1 MKLAYTAVFGL
12 AALATFVSL
21 PAVGRVTDRDTRRGL
36 AALLVGA
43 GLWAVA
49 EAGRL
54 WTTTRAGAEAYH
66 VAGLLVGFAVVFAWL
81 YFVSAYTGRSVHRDR
96 RARLGAAATFLV
108 VASLKLTNGVHGAYY
123 TLSPATVPFDYV
135 AVSHGPLHWVVAA
148 GAYGLSAV
156 GFAWVYRLFVREWT
170 RTRTLTLLFSVTALP
185 TVATVTGLVTGPGT
199 LLALNYEPVGVAA
212 FAVGALFVVLDSF
225 ESALET
231 AAPAPPH
238 DTEAV
243 VLLDADDRV
252 RDANRLARR
261 TFPGV
266 ADGEGEPLASV
277 APALATARAA
287 PTEPHEFD
295 GRQWRLTERPV
306 TLGPHGVGRKLVLSD
321 VTRLRRHATELSRQN
336 THLDRLTATVA
347 HELRNA
353 LAITEGN
360 VDHARRELG
369 AGESAP
375 DGEAPDGD
383 APDDAAVAE
392 ALAALDRADEGTRR
406 LDRVVDDLVVLTR
419 LGRSIRPGDTRRLS
433 LAAVVERVGERAEGP
448 AITVTGDAV
457 VEAEPERLEVLFEYA
472 HAFAARN
479 GAQTLRVDPLP
490 DGLRVCDD
498 GDPVSPG
505 AVDRLFRHGEAAPD
519 AERGLLLPV
528 VKTLARV
535 HGWRVAPAPAH
546 DDGVGY
552 EIREVTVVDASDAA
566 DAAGDA
572 AEPPETAG
580 PTPDE
585 DGHGAG
591 GSDPER
597 GVTD

>member
-1 MKLAYTAVFGL
+1 MVPVKLAYTAVFGL

-54 WTTTRAGAEAYH
+54 WTTTAGAAEAYH

-135 AVSHGPLHWVVAA
+135 AVTHGPLHWVVAA

-156 GFAWVYRLFVREWT
+156 GFVWVYRLFLRQWT
-170 RTRTLTLLFSVTALP
+170 RTRTVALLFSVTALP
-185 TVATVTGLVTGPGT
+185 TVATVTGLFTGPRT
-199 LLALNYEPVGVAA
+199 LLALNYEPLGVAA
-212 FAVGALFVVLDSF
+212 FAVGASFVVLDSF

-252 RDANRLARR
+252 RDTNRLARR

-287 PTEPHEFD
+287 PTETHEFD
-295 GRQWRLTERPV
+295 GRQWRLTERPI
-306 TLGPHGVGRKLVLSD
+306 TLGPHGVGGKLVLSD

-360 VDHARRELG
+360 VSHARRELG
-369 AGESAP
+369 EGEPA
-375 DGEAPDGD
+375 ANGD
-383 APDDAAVAE
+383 APDDGAVAG

-406 LDRVVDDLVVLTR
+406 LERVVDDLVVLTR
-419 LGRSIRPGDTRRLS
+419 LGRSIQPGDSRRVS
-433 LAAVVERVGERAEGP
+433 LAAVAERIGRRAEGP

-457 VEAEPERLEVLFEYA
+457 VEAEPERLEVMFEYA

-479 GAQTLRVDPLP
+479 GAQTLRIDPLP
-490 DGLRVCDD
+490 DGFRVCDD

-535 HGWRVAPAPAH
+535 HGWRVVPAPAY

-552 EIREVTVVDASDAA
+552 EIREVTVVETDAPDHDATDTT
-566 DAAGDA
+566 DAPDLAARDA
-572 AEPPETAG
+572 PDPRE
-580 PTPDE
+580 TPDRG
-585 DGHGAG
+585 DTDAGH
-591 GSDPER
+591 